1 MLNMDNIEQVIREY
15 LVGESGGGVA
25 GAVLADDEPLYEKG
39 IIDSAGVFALA
50 AFLEKR
56 FAIRLQPEDSLLENF
71 GSVKALTCL
80 VQSKL
85 DGAPGGAPRGGD
97 IYTGLGAAPGRA
109 SGPAHVLRE
118 APDGHSVP
126 AGAVLV
132 LRVLHPHLAPLVPRA
147 AALVVE
153 EGALLQHATTVAREF
168 GVPAVVG
175 LRDATAVFHSGELL
189 RVDGTTGEVT
199 RGGPAR

>member
-1 MLNMDNIEQVIREY
+1 MENIEQVIREY
-15 LVGESGGGVA
+15 LVGECVGGTA

-39 IIDSAGVFALA
+39 VIDSAGVFALA
-50 AFLEKR
+50 AFLERR
-56 FAIRLQPEDSLLENF
+56 FAIRLQPEDTLLENF
-71 GSVKALTCL
+71 DSVRAITKLVTAKLSEAAEGSAKGR
-80 VQSKL
+80 
-85 DGAPGGAPRGGD
+85 DGVYR
-97 IYTGLGAAPGRA
+97 GLGAAPGRA
-109 SGPAHVLRE
+109 TGPAHVLRE
-118 APDGHSVP
+118 AHDGLTVP

-147 AALVVE
+147 AGLVVE

-175 LRDATAVFHSGELL
+175 LRDATALFRGGELL